1 MMEEAF
7 EPLTVAQYAQK
18 AATTDQGSDASSL
31 SFPLLGLF
39 GETGSLLSVV
49 KKKQRDHASYLG
61 YAMAVVEEF
70 GDVLWYLSAVARRGG
85 IRLSAIAA
93 NVNRGYAD
101 WAHDDAT
108 LTFEALQPDLISRDG
123 APTPA
128 FEATLL
134 QLAGEVGALLND
146 QHAGKLENNQAALA
160 GHLVTVLRRLI
171 QAANEAGVTLEAAA
185 IKNLSKIFDRWPKDR
200 VYPVPFDVESDADER
215 LPRNLTIDIFE
226 KEVRGQ
232 AFVFQRCGGIFIGD
246 RLTDNAVE
254 PDDYRFHDVFHFA
267 HVAVLGWSPVLR
279 ALLKL
284 KRKSEPAVDE
294 AQDGAR
300 ANLIEEG
307 VTTWIFGQAQHLEF
321 FKGLKAGDLPLDMLK
336 HVREFVTGYEAEAC
350 PLWLWE
356 EAILQGYEAFRFL
369 QANRR
374 ARVTIDFA
382 NRRLHIE
389 ELPV

>member
-1 MMEEAF
+1 MIEEDF
-7 EPLTVAQYAQK
+7 EPLTISSYAQE

-31 SFPLLGLF
+31 SFPLLGMF

-49 KKKQRDHASYLG
+49 KKKQRDRASYLG

-93 NVNRGYAD
+93 NVRQGHTD
-101 WAHDDAT
+101 WAHDDEN
-108 LTFEALQPDLISRDG
+108 LTFEALQPELISRDG

-134 QLAGEVGALLND
+134 QLAGEVGALLSD
-146 QHAGKLENNQAALA
+146 QHAGKLKDNQAALA

-185 IKNLSKIFDRWPKDR
+185 IKNRSKIFDRWPKVR
-200 VYPVPFDVESDADER
+200 TYPIPFDDESDADEQ
-215 LPRNLTIDIFE
+215 LPRALTIDIFE
-226 KEVRGQ
+226 KEIRGQ
-232 AFVFQRCGGIFIGD
+232 PFVFQRCNGILVGD
-246 RLTDNAVE
+246 RLTDNAIE

-267 HVAVLGWSPVLR
+267 HVAVLGWSPVIR

-284 KRKSEPAVDE
+284 KRKSEPKVDE

-307 VTTWIFGQAQHLEF
+307 VTTWIFGQAQQLEF
-321 FKGLKAGDLPLDMLK
+321 FKGLRVGDLPLDLLK
-336 HVREFVTGYEAEAC
+336 HIREFVTGYEAEAC
-350 PLWLWE
+350 PLT
-356 EAILQGYEAFRFL
+356 
-369 QANRR
+369 R
-374 ARVTIDFA
+374 AS
-382 NRRLHIE
+382 
-389 ELPV
+389 P